1 MHFFLPFSR
10 SVRFITRKQ
19 TVVLNELYGASLDD
33 NMDDKMTDQSF
44 IIYDDKLT
52 V

>member
-1 MHFFLPFSR
+1 MNF
-10 SVRFITRKQ
+10 
-19 TVVLNELYGASLDD
+19 NGASLDD